1 MEGEMRDMEMENMET
16 RIERMD
22 IVDGVVTGLGAD
34 RQTGARGPMYAIVP
48 GTPEWT
54 LMSKLVL
61 GKADEVPE
69 GEFWDPTGDAVVLRT
84 ADGWRMK
91 CAWSDW
97 EWVDVAPRDVGEIQ
111 SILLRREIA
120 MYQSREQRLI
130 VYTAY
135 GEVE

>member
-1 MEGEMRDMEMENMET
+1 MEGEMRDMEKEKMK
-16 RIERMD
+16 RMD

-34 RQTGARGPMYAIVP
+34 RPMYAIVP

-54 LMSKLVL
+54 LMSELIL
-61 GKADEVPE
+61 GRADGVPE
-69 GEFWDPTGDAVVLRT
+69 GEFWDPTGDAVVIRT

-97 EWVDVAPRDVGEIQ
+97 EWVDVVPRDVDEITG
-111 SILLRREIA
+111 ILERREIA

>member
-1 MEGEMRDMEMENMET
+1 MEMEGEMRDMETRMEM
-16 RIERMD
+16 ERMD
-22 IVDGVVTGLGAD
+22 IVDGIVTDPGAD
-34 RQTGARGPMYAIVP
+34 RPMYAIVP

-54 LMSKLVL
+54 LMSELVL
-61 GKADEVPE
+61 GHGDEVPE

-97 EWVDVAPRDVGEIQ
+97 EWVDVVPRDADEVRG
-111 SILLRREIA
+111 ILERREIA
-120 MYQSREQRLI
+120 MHHSEEQRLI